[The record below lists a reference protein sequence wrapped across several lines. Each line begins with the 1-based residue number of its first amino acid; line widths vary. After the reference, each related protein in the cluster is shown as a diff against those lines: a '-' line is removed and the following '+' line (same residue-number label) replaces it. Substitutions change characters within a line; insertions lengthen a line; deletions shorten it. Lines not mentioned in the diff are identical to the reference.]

1 MAPGFIAQKP
11 TYSYIKH
18 LYGFFS
24 RGPWPG
30 PGRYKGVRDP
40 QQPAGTSGPPGRTEH
55 GVQREE
61 GRGKVAARAPSKN
74 QQLLEGGREHKIP
87 LKP

>member
-24 RGPWPG
+24 RG
-30 PGRYKGVRDP
+30 
-40 QQPAGTSGPPGRTEH
+40 SL
-55 GVQREE
+55 
-61 GRGKVAARAPSKN
+61 ARSW
-74 QQLLEGGREHKIP
+74 QV
-87 LKP
+87 